1 MYDKSLILDIL
12 EDFIGA
18 TETIIYRCSK
28 VSCMDDFIDDEE
40 GQMLLDSI
48 CMLLIVIGESV
59 KQIDKITNKELLHK
73 YPAIPWENVAGM
85 RDILSHHY
93 FDLNAET
100 VYGLCEDHIKDLNNT
115 LKQIYHELKSQP
127 FRD

>member
-1 MYDKSLILDIL
+1 MYDKSLVLDIL

-18 TETIIYRCSK
+18 TETIILRCSK
-28 VSCMDDFIDDEE
+28 VNCMDDFLDDEE

-48 CMLLIVIGESV
+48 CMLLIAIGESV
-59 KQIDKITNKELLHK
+59 KQIDKITNKELFIH
-73 YPAIPWENVAGM
+73 YTSIPWEKVSGM

-100 VYGLCEDHIKDLNNT
+100 VYGLCQDHIQDLNLV
-115 LKQIYHELKSQP
+115 LKQINKELKLQ
-127 FRD
+127 

>member
-1 MYDKSLILDIL
+1 MQFMYDKSLVLDIL

-28 VSCMDDFIDDEE
+28 VNCMDDFLDDEE

-48 CMLLIVIGESV
+48 CMLLIAIGESV
-59 KQIDKITNKELLHK
+59 KQIDKITNKKLLQK
-73 YPAIPWENVAGM
+73 YPNVPWENVAGM

-100 VYGLCEDHIKDLNNT
+100 VYGLCKDHIQDLNNT
-115 LKQIYHELKSQP
+115 LKQIYHELK
-127 FRD
+127 